1 MAKIQYSVL
10 VQPRIVKSERAENR
24 QIWAWASVFLVFVL
38 LSLAVYFFLP
48 MGMDWKNTYRPAAL
62 HVWKLESPYL
72 VKIFHSPP
80 WTVLP
85 LIPLALLPVQVG
97 FAINFSLSMAATAY
111 AAYRMGA
118 KPLAILALLL
128 SYPVLFMA
136 AYGQIDWLVYLGFL
150 MPPQLGLFFVLI
162 KPQVSIGLVVF
173 WGIEAFRKGGSKQV
187 IRVFWPVSLAMGMS
201 FLVFGN
207 WFQSSLTEIEHG
219 FNASFWPQSIPVGL
233 VLLYRAL
240 RKKDAHL
247 SISTSPFLSP
257 YLAPHGWGVALLGL
271 SNSQW
276 ECIVACLAIWVL
288 RAMTGE
294 FL

>member
-1 MAKIQYSVL
+1 MAKIQNSVL
-10 VQPRIVKSERAENR
+10 VRSPIVKSENSRAR
-24 QIWAWASVFLVFVL
+24 QIWAWGSVFIVFVL
-38 LSLAVYFFLP
+38 LSVAVYLFLP
-48 MGMDWKNTYRPAAL
+48 MGMDWRNTYRPAAL
-62 HVWKLESPYL
+62 HVWNFESPYL

-80 WTVLP
+80 WTVIP

-111 AAYRMGA
+111 TAYRMGA
-118 KPLAILALLL
+118 KPLVILALLL
-128 SYPVLFMA
+128 SYPILFMA

-162 KPQVSIGLVVF
+162 KPQVSIGLVLF
-173 WGIEAFRKGGSKQV
+173 WGIEAFRLGGIKQV
-187 IRVFWPVSLAMGMS
+187 IRVFLPVTLALGLS
-201 FLVFGN
+201 FLFFGN
-207 WFQSSLTEIEHG
+207 WFQSSLTEIDRG
-219 FNASFWPQSIPVGL
+219 FNASFWPQSIPIGL

-271 SNSQW
+271 SSSQW
-276 ECIVACLAIWVL
+276 ECVIACLAMWGL